1 MTSIARPHD
10 GHCDIIRR
18 SPGADM
24 KMEDLTG
31 KVAVVTGASSGIG
44 EAAARLLA
52 AEGVH
57 VILSARRR
65 ERIEALAE
73 ELGDKAT
80 AVLADVADLDQVHAL
95 FDEVRAR
102 FGGLD
107 LLFNSAGLGV
117 FGLFTSSAP
126 EDWRRMIDAN
136 IYGVLNCTRAAIPLM
151 KGRPGAMIS
160 SASSTGGRYGVDGW
174 SVYCATKFA
183 VVGFHDA
190 LRKELGP
197 DGIRVSVIEPGAA
210 WTEFGHNVPEEAL
223 RERRASLDA
232 LTADDVAQALVY
244 AFAQHP
250 RVLVEEILVRPVKQV
265 DP

>member
-1 MTSIARPHD
+1 MCRALTK
-10 GHCDIIRR
+10 
-18 SPGADM
+18 

-57 VILSARRR
+57 VFLSSRRR

-80 AVLADVADLDQVHAL
+80 AVIADVADVDQMQVL
-95 FDEVRAR
+95 FDEIRAR
-102 FGGLD
+102 FGGPD
-107 LLFNSAGLGV
+107 LLFNNPGLGV
-117 FGLFTSSAP
+117 FSPFTASAP

-160 SASSTGGRYGVDGW
+160 TVSSTGGRYGVEGW

-183 VVGFHDA
+183 VTGFHDP

-197 DGIRVSVIEPGAA
+197 EGIRVSVIEPGAV

-244 AFAQHP
+244 AYAQHP
-250 RVLVEEILVRPVKQV
+250 RVLVQEILVRPVKQIA
-265 DP
+265 P